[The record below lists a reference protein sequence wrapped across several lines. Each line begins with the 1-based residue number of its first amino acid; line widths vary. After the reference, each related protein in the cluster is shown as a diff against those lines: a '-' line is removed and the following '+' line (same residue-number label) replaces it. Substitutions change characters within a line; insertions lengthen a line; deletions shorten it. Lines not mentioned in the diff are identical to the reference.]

1 MIASSRRFLS
11 VWLRRLSTDRIER
24 RLPAPGNT
32 PRIFVEPVKSALRIC
47 ALNDAAAALD
57 LKSGMPLADARAMYP
72 SLLVHE
78 ADRQADA
85 ILLEA
90 VADWCDHYTPLVG
103 LDPPDGLLLDISG
116 CAHLFGGEAALARD
130 IVTRLS
136 RQGLQAQVASA
147 GTVGCAWAM
156 ARYGAVSVVANDA
169 TQDVLLP
176 LPLAALRLD
185 AENVAALAQVGLKR
199 IVDVVTRTR
208 APLTAR
214 FGENLLR
221 QLDLALGRENE
232 SIRPRLP
239 LPRYMAERRFPDPIA
254 LESDVLGVIEQLA
267 RELSHVLERRGEG
280 ARLLQV
286 VLFRAD
292 GRVYRLD
299 AGTGAPLRDPARM
312 QRLFVERLAVI
323 GDECDPGFGYD
334 VIRLSALAAERLD
347 PVQSGLAG
355 EDHAAELAHLVD
367 RLSARFGARRLTR
380 LVPRDTHI
388 PEYAVAAVPVQ
399 AARHAPNVAPV
410 EQDSLAPTRP
420 LRLFQRPEPIEAVA
434 EVPDGPPVRFRWRH
448 VLHDVAVAE
457 GPERIAMQWWRD
469 DEGHALTRD
478 YFRVESKNGARV
490 WLYREGLFERETA
503 NPRWFLH
510 GLFA

>member
-1 MIASSRRFLS
+1 M
-11 VWLRRLSTDRIER
+11 
-24 RLPAPGNT
+24 
-32 PRIFVEPVKSALRIC
+32 KSALRIC

-136 RQGLQAQVASA
+136 QQGLQAQVASA
-147 GTVGCAWAM
+147 GTVGCAWTM

-388 PEYAVAAVPVQ
+388 PEYAVAAVPAQ

-469 DEGHALTRD
+469 DEGRALTRD